1 MQITND
7 YFDSLRQIGDPELDG
22 IMAELKQSGQ
32 VDLVN
37 DLLQRMVANHATIP
51 TELPDNIEAWLT
63 QAVVLPADVDRE
75 RLAKSSAFFVEHGA
89 LITLILS
96 TAALVTCY
104 AGSKG
109 SKVLTFSYRMGQNP
123 YHRIAETGQFVLLVM
138 DPDGFEAEGQAITTC
153 LKVRLM
159 HAAVRYLVRRTGKWD
174 EPSLG
179 VPICQEDTLG
189 TLMVFSAG
197 VLEGL
202 RRLGATISEQDAEDY
217 YYGWQVIGRLMGIIP
232 EAIPATVA
240 EATAVAHFIAQRQ
253 FGPSPEGVLLTRSLI
268 NMHSDLIPGTMFDG
282 IVPALIR
289 HIAGDEVAD
298 WMEVPQTR
306 WQKAMTHADKMGK
319 FLDVLDATFG
329 GIDQLIDKL
338 AFGLLMRNSV
348 AVNEYQRASFHIP
361 MKLKEAWEEKGVIN
375 PQAS

>member
-1 MQITND
+1 MELSHQH
-7 YFDSLRQIGDPELDG
+7 FDKLRQVGDPTLDP
-22 IMAELKQSGQ
+22 IMADLKENGQ
-32 VDLVN
+32 VQEVN
-37 DLLQRMVANHATIP
+37 DLLMQIIENHTDIP
-51 TELPDNIEAWLT
+51 AALPDNIEFWLREKRE
-63 QAVVLPADVDRE
+63 LPADVDRE
-75 RLAKSSAFFVEHGA
+75 RLARSSAFFVEHGA

-138 DPDGFEAEGQAITTC
+138 DPDGFGPHGKAITTC

-159 HAAVRYLVRRTGKWD
+159 HSAVRYLVRRTGKWD
-174 EPSLG
+174 EIALG
-179 VPICQEDTLG
+179 VPICQEDLLG

-202 RRLGATISEQDAEDY
+202 KRLGATIRDEDAEDY
-217 YYGWQVIGRLMGIIP
+217 YYGWQVIGRLMGIRP
-232 EAIPATVA
+232 ENIPANVA

-253 FGPSPEGVLLTRSLI
+253 FGPSPEGVYLTRSLI

-289 HIAGDEVAD
+289 HIAGEEVAD

-306 WQKAMTHADKMGK
+306 WQGMMNHATKMGQ
-319 FLDVLDATFG
+319 FLDVLDTTFG
-329 GIDQLIDKL
+329 GIDKLIDKL
-338 AFGLLMRNSV
+338 AIALLMRNSI
-348 AVNEYQRASFHIP
+348 AVNDYKRAAFHIP
-361 MKLKEAWEEKGVIN
+361 AKLKLTWGEEE
-375 PQAS
+375 